1 MAHAPSVDALDAR
14 LKDFVEGH
22 IHGWGHDDWHT
33 LVTEL
38 AEAGHHVSDTRDL
51 GLRLERAHILA
62 TLERLA
68 VPGVG
73 AKRRERVADSFA
85 SLWHLR
91 QASVEQL
98 TALPT
103 FHRALAEA
111 LHDGLARRTGG
122 F

>member
-1 MAHAPSVDALDAR
+1 MAHAPSVDALDTR
-14 LKDFVEGH
+14 LKEFVEGH
-22 IHGWGHDDWHT
+22 IHGWGHDDWQA
-33 LVTEL
+33 LVREL
-38 AEAGHHVSDTRDL
+38 SAAGHEVSNLRDL

-62 TLERLA
+62 TLDRLA

-73 AKRRERVADSFA
+73 RKRRERVADSFA

-98 TALPT
+98 AELPT
-103 FHRALAEA
+103 FHRSLAEA
-111 LHDGLARRTGG
+111 LHDGLERRTGG

>member
-22 IHGWGHDDWHT
+22 IHGWSHDEWDALVHELSAEGHI
-33 LVTEL
+33 
-38 AEAGHHVSDTRDL
+38 VSDTRDL

-62 TLERLA
+62 TLDRIEVA
-68 VPGVG
+68 GVG
-73 AKRRERVADSFA
+73 PKRRERVADAFA

-91 QASVEQL
+91 QATVDQL
-98 TALPT
+98 ATIPT